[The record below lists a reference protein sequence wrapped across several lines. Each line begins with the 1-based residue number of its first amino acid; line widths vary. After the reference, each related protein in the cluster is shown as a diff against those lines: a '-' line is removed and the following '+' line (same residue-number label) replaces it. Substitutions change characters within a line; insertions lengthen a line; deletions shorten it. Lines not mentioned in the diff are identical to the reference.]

1 MGDFISKLKSLS
13 DQNGN
18 TQAKENS
25 ISTDSVS
32 HSPEDAQQNNPLE
45 SASPPADYS
54 PWQKLSSALKLP
66 QIANTA
72 SAITQ
77 LSYKG
82 RSIYRYKRLWLACLG
97 LAAGGGLAWG
107 YWSLERT
114 LPSTSDIPKFVRR
127 GTLTIKAA
135 DGTILQQRGPA
146 TRDKLTYSQL
156 PEKLVQAF
164 VAAEDR
170 RFYQHSGIDF
180 LSIGRAIAK
189 NVVARDVVEGAS
201 TITQQL
207 ARIVYLNQEQSLR
220 RKVQEAMMAQK
231 INRELPKNIIL
242 ERYLNLVYLGSG
254 AYGVGDAAWVFFGKS
269 VDQLTLSET
278 ATIAGL
284 PPAPS
289 AYSPLVNLQAAQE
302 RRDIVLARMVE
313 SGYITDAEASAA
325 KAEKLTIKPSTP
337 KKIYSDTPY
346 FTTYVQQQL
355 PKYVSKE
362 VLEEG
367 GLTVDTT
374 LNPKWQK
381 KADSV
386 ILGAIKNIGPYE
398 GFAQAAMVAIDP
410 KTGEIRAMVGGDDY
424 KKSQFNRATQAQ
436 RQPGSSFKTI
446 VYTTALAAGFSP
458 YDGYQDAT
466 YMVDG
471 YKPQNSNRKHSGWM
485 SIRDAIAQSVNVI
498 AVKVLVDVGFEPTIK
513 MAKAMGIKSKL
524 LPAYSLALGSSE
536 VNLLEITN
544 AYATLANK
552 GKFIEAH
559 AIRRIVD
566 RKGRVIYDAK
576 FKPKQVV
583 DVGSVAIITWM
594 LRGVISG
601 GTGRPAALDRPVAG
615 KTGTSENARDLWFIG
630 YIPQLVAGVWLGND
644 NNQPTGSAS
653 ATAAELWH
661 TFMMSATKGM
671 KVEKFPELPPIEG
684 RKGSIKAKP
693 VRPNSIKSG
702 FYDPESASGNSSGY
716 DGSGSS
722 SGYDNYSPNSS
733 SDSPESSGSNSYS
746 GGEPESSRYYEPEPA
761 APSYQAPAAPPAR
774 VNEAPVPP
782 PAVESAPAVADPEPP
797 PPPASEPAAPPAN

>member
-13 DQNGN
+13 DKSGNAQAQKNGV
-18 TQAKENS
+18 ASE
-25 ISTDSVS
+25 SVPS
-32 HSPEDAQQNNPLE
+32 SSNGSQQEPDHLE
-45 SASPPADYS
+45 STPPPATRS
-54 PWQKLSSALKLP
+54 PLQKLSSALKLP
-66 QIANTA
+66 LIAEKATA
-72 SAITQ
+72 VTR
-77 LSYKG
+77 LSYQD
-82 RSIYRYKRLWLACLG
+82 RSIYRHKRLWLGLLG

-114 LPSTSDIPKFVRR
+114 LPSTDDIPKFVRR

-135 DGTILQQRGPA
+135 DGTILQQQGPA
-146 TRDKLTYSQL
+146 TREKLTYQQL
-156 PEKLVQAF
+156 PEQLVHAF
-164 VAAEDR
+164 IASEDR

-207 ARIVYLNQEQSLR
+207 ARIVYLNQEQSLK

-231 INRELPKNIIL
+231 INRELSKEMIL

-269 VDQLTLSET
+269 VDQLTLAET

-289 AYSPLVNLQAAQE
+289 AYSPLVDLKAAQE

-313 SGYITDAEASAA
+313 AGYITEVEASTA
-325 KAEKLTIKPSTP
+325 KAEKLTIKPSIP

-374 LNPKWQK
+374 LNLPWQK

-398 GFAQAAMVAIDP
+398 GFGQAAMMVIDP

-458 YDGYQDAT
+458 NDGYLDAT

-471 YKPQNSNRKHSGWM
+471 YKPRNSNRKHAGWM
-485 SIRDAIAQSVNVI
+485 SMRDAIAQSVNVV
-498 AVKVLVDVGFEPTIK
+498 AVKVLIDVGFEPTIK

-524 LPAYSLALGSSE
+524 LPTYSLALGSSE
-536 VNLLEITN
+536 VNLLELTN

-552 GKFIEAH
+552 GNFIEAH
-559 AIRRIVD
+559 AIRRIFD
-566 RKGRVIYDAK
+566 RKGRVIYDAS

-583 DVGSVAIITWM
+583 DPGTVAIITWM

-630 YIPQLVAGVWLGND
+630 FIPQVVAGVWLGND
-644 NNQPTGSAS
+644 DNQPTGSAS

-661 TFMMSATKGM
+661 NFMVSATKGM
-671 KVEKFPELPPIEG
+671 AVEKFAELPKLEG

-693 VRPNSIKSG
+693 VRPNSTKTG
-702 FYDPESASGNSSGY
+702 FYDPE

-722 SGYDNYSPNSS
+722 SGYDGSNPNSS
-733 SDSPESSGSNSYS
+733 GGSSESSGSGSYS
-746 GGEPESSRYYEPEPA
+746 SGDSGSRSNESAPA
-761 APSYQAPAAPPAR
+761 APSYQAPAAPSSAPP
-774 VNEAPVPP
+774 VNETPAPP
-782 PAVESAPAVADPEPP
+782 PAVDPAPAPAEPPP

>member
-13 DQNGN
+13 DKNGDAKAQKN
-18 TQAKENS
+18 GASADSAHSANETQQDHEIEPAE
-25 ISTDSVS
+25 
-32 HSPEDAQQNNPLE
+32 SPANRSPL
-45 SASPPADYS
+45 
-54 PWQKLSSALKLP
+54 QKFSSALRLP
-66 QIANTA
+66 HIAGKAAAVTK
-72 SAITQ
+72 

-82 RSIYRYKRLWLACLG
+82 RSIYRYKRFWLAFFG
-97 LAAGGGLAWG
+97 IAAGGGLAWG
-107 YWSLERT
+107 YLSLERT
-114 LPSTSDIPKFVRR
+114 LPSTADIPKFVRR

-135 DGTILQQRGPA
+135 DGSVLQQRGPA
-146 TRDKLTYSQL
+146 TRDKLAYAQL
-156 PEKLVQAF
+156 PNKLVQAF
-164 VAAEDR
+164 VASEDR

-180 LSIGRAIAK
+180 QSIGRAIAK

-207 ARIVYLNQEQSLR
+207 ARIVYLNQEQSLK

-231 INRELPKNIIL
+231 INRELSKEMIL

-254 AYGVGDAAWVFFGKS
+254 AYGVGDAAWIFFGKS
-269 VDQLTLSET
+269 VDQLTLSEI

-289 AYSPLVNLQAAQE
+289 VYSPLVDLKAAQE

-313 SGYITDAEASAA
+313 AGYISEAEANTA
-325 KAEKLTIKPSTP
+325 KASKLSIKPSTP

-386 ILGAIKNIGPYE
+386 ILGAIRNIGPYE
-398 GFAQAAMVAIDP
+398 GFGQAAMVVVDP

-471 YKPQNSNRKHSGWM
+471 YKPKNSNRKYSGWM
-485 SIRDAIAQSVNVI
+485 SMRDAIAQSVNVI

-559 AIRRIVD
+559 AIRRIFD

-594 LRGVISG
+594 LRGVISS
-601 GTGRPAALDRPVAG
+601 GTGQPAALDRPVAG

-661 TFMMSATKGM
+661 NFMVSATKDM
-671 KVEKFPELPPIEG
+671 KVEKFPELPQIDG

-693 VRPNSIKSG
+693 VRPNSIRSG
-702 FYDPESASGNSSGY
+702 FYDPEDASGNSSGY
-716 DGSGSS
+716 DGSSSS
-722 SGYDNYSPNSS
+722 SGYDNSSPNSYN
-733 SDSPESSGSNSYS
+733 DSPESSGSDSYS
-746 GGEPESSRYYEPEPA
+746 GGAPESSPSYESAPS
-761 APSYQAPAAPPAR
+761 APSYQAPAAPPPR
-774 VNEAPVPP
+774 VNAPPVPA
-782 PAVESAPAVADPEPP
+782 PAVKSAPAPADPEPP

>member
-13 DQNGN
+13 DKNSN
-18 TQAKENS
+18 TQAQKKGVS
-25 ISTDSVS
+25 AASVPPS
-32 HSPEDAQQNNPLE
+32 SDGDQQEDQLK
-45 SASPPADYS
+45 SAPPSANRS
-54 PWQKLSSALKLP
+54 ALQKFSSALRLP
-66 QIANTA
+66 QIVDKA
-72 SAITQ
+72 SAVTH

-82 RSIYRYKRLWLACLG
+82 RSIYRHKRLWLACLG
-97 LAAGGGLAWG
+97 LAAGGTLAWG
-107 YWSLERT
+107 YSSLDRT
-114 LPSTSDIPKFVRR
+114 LPSTDDIPKFVRR

-135 DGTILQQRGPA
+135 DGTILQQQGPA
-146 TRDKLTYSQL
+146 TREKLTYQQL

-164 VAAEDR
+164 IAAEDR

-189 NVVARDVVEGAS
+189 NIVARDVVEGAS

-207 ARIVYLNQEQSLR
+207 ARIVYLNQEQSLK

-231 INRELPKNIIL
+231 INRELSKEMIL

-269 VDQLTLSET
+269 VDELTLSET

-289 AYSPLVNLQAAQE
+289 VYSPLVNLQEAQE

-313 SGYITDAEASAA
+313 VGYISEAEASAA
-325 KAEKLTIKPSTP
+325 KAEELTIKPSTP

-374 LNPKWQK
+374 LNPQWQK

-398 GFAQAAMVAIDP
+398 GFAQAAMVVIDP

-446 VYTTALAAGFSP
+446 VYTTALSAGFSP
-458 YDGYQDAT
+458 YNSYQDAT

-471 YKPQNSNRKHSGWM
+471 YKPKNSNRKHAGWM
-485 SIRDAIAQSVNVI
+485 SMRDAIAQSVNVI

-536 VNLLEITN
+536 VNLLELTN

-559 AIRRIVD
+559 AIRRIFD
-566 RKGRVIYDAK
+566 RKGRVIYDAS
-576 FKPKQVV
+576 FKPKQAV
-583 DVGSVAIITWM
+583 DIGSVAIITWM
-594 LRGVISG
+594 LRGVISS

-615 KTGTSENARDLWFIG
+615 KTGTSENARDLWFVG

-644 NNQPTGSAS
+644 DNQPTASAS

-661 TFMMSATKGM
+661 NFMMSATKGM
-671 KVEKFPELPPIEG
+671 AVEKFPELPKLEG

-693 VRPNSIKSG
+693 IRPNSAKSG
-702 FYDPESASGNSSGY
+702 FYDPEDA
-716 DGSGSS
+716 SGSS
-722 SGYDNYSPNSS
+722 SGYDGSNPNSS
-733 SDSPESSGSNSYS
+733 GGSSDSSGSGSYS
-746 GGEPESSRYYEPEPA
+746 SGNSEPSRSYEPAPA
-761 APSYQAPAAPPAR
+761 APSYQAPAAPAPQPPM
-774 VNEAPVPP
+774 NEAPAPP
-782 PAVESAPAVADPEPP
+782 PAVESAPSVPVNPEPP
-797 PPPASEPAAPPAN
+797 PPPASAPVAPPAN

>member
-1 MGDFISKLKSLS
+1 MSNFISKLKSLS
-13 DQNGN
+13 DKNGN
-18 TQAKENS
+18 TQAQKKDVS
-25 ISTDSVS
+25 DISTDGIPPSS
-32 HSPEDAQQNNPLE
+32 DGRQQEPDPLE
-45 SASPPADYS
+45 SAPPPATRS
-54 PWQKLSSALKLP
+54 PLQKLSLALKLP
-66 QIANTA
+66 LIAEKATA
-72 SAITQ
+72 VTRP
-77 LSYKG
+77 SYQG
-82 RSIYRYKRLWLACLG
+82 RSIYRHKRLWLGLLG

-114 LPSTSDIPKFVRR
+114 LPSTDDIPKFVRR

-135 DGTILQQRGPA
+135 DGTILQQQGPA
-146 TRDKLTYSQL
+146 TREKLTYQQL
-156 PEKLVQAF
+156 PEQLVQAF
-164 VAAEDR
+164 IAAEDR

-180 LSIGRAIAK
+180 LSIGRAIAR
-189 NVVARDVVEGAS
+189 NVAARDVVEGAS

-207 ARIVYLNQEQSLR
+207 ARIVYLNQEQSLK
-220 RKVQEAMMAQK
+220 RKLQEAMMAQK
-231 INRELPKNIIL
+231 INRELSKEMIL

-313 SGYITDAEASAA
+313 AGYVSEAEASAA
-325 KAEKLTIKPSTP
+325 KAETLTIKPSTP

-374 LNPKWQK
+374 LNLPWQK

-398 GFAQAAMVAIDP
+398 GFGQAAMVVIDP
-410 KTGEIRAMVGGDDY
+410 KNGEIRAMVGGDDY

-458 YDGYQDAT
+458 YNSYLDAT

-471 YKPQNSNRKHSGWM
+471 YKPKNSNRKHSGRM
-485 SIRDAIAQSVNVI
+485 SMRDAIAQSVNVV

-536 VNLLEITN
+536 VNLLELTN

-559 AIRRIVD
+559 GIRRIFD
-566 RKGRVIYDAK
+566 RKGRVIYDAR

-583 DVGSVAIITWM
+583 DPGSVAIITWM

-630 YIPQLVAGVWLGND
+630 FIPQIVAGIWLGND
-644 NNQPTGSAS
+644 DNQPTGSAS

-661 TFMMSATKGM
+661 NFMVSATKGM
-671 KVEKFPELPPIEG
+671 GVEKFPELPKLEG

-693 VRPNSIKSG
+693 IRPNSIKSG
-702 FYDPESASGNSSGY
+702 FYDPE

-722 SGYDNYSPNSS
+722 SGYDGSNPNSS
-733 SDSPESSGSNSYS
+733 GTSSGSSSSGSYS
-746 GGEPESSRYYEPEPA
+746 SDDSGSSRSYEPA
-761 APSYQAPAAPPAR
+761 APAP
-774 VNEAPVPP
+774 NYEAPVAPAPAPNYEAPAPP
-782 PAVESAPAVADPEPP
+782 PAVEPAPAPAEPP
-797 PPPASEPAAPPAN
+797 PSPSTSPVAPPVN

>member
-1 MGDFISKLKSLS
+1 MSNFISKLKSLS
-13 DQNGN
+13 DKNGN
-18 TQAKENS
+18 TQAQKKDVS
-25 ISTDSVS
+25 DTSTDSIP
-32 HSPEDAQQNNPLE
+32 HSSDLSQQEPDPLE
-45 SASPPADYS
+45 SVPPPATRS
-54 PWQKLSSALKLP
+54 PLQKLSSALKLP
-66 QIANTA
+66 LIAEKATA
-72 SAITQ
+72 VTR
-77 LSYKG
+77 LSCQG
-82 RSIYRYKRLWLACLG
+82 RSIYRHKRLWLGLLG

-107 YWSLERT
+107 YGSLERT
-114 LPSTSDIPKFVRR
+114 LPSTDDIPKFVRR

-135 DGTILQQRGPA
+135 DGTILQQQGPA
-146 TRDKLTYSQL
+146 TREKLTYQQL
-156 PEKLVQAF
+156 PEQLVQAF
-164 VAAEDR
+164 IAAEDR

-207 ARIVYLNQEQSLR
+207 ARIVYLNQEQSLK

-231 INRELPKNIIL
+231 INRELSKDMIL

-289 AYSPLVNLQAAQE
+289 AYSPLVNLKAAQE

-313 SGYITDAEASAA
+313 AGYITEVEASAA

-374 LNPKWQK
+374 LNLPWQK

-398 GFAQAAMVAIDP
+398 GFGQAAMVVIDP

-458 YDGYQDAT
+458 YNSYLDAT

-471 YKPQNSNRKHSGWM
+471 YKPKNSNRKYSGWM
-485 SIRDAIAQSVNVI
+485 SMRDAIAQSVNVV

-536 VNLLEITN
+536 VNLLELTN

-559 AIRRIVD
+559 GIRRIFD
-566 RKGRVIYDAK
+566 RKGRVIYDAR

-583 DVGSVAIITWM
+583 DPGSVAIITWM

-615 KTGTSENARDLWFIG
+615 KTGTSENARDLWFVG
-630 YIPQLVAGVWLGND
+630 FIPQIVAGIWLGND
-644 NNQPTGSAS
+644 DNQPTGSAS

-661 TFMMSATKGM
+661 NFMVSATKGM
-671 KVEKFPELPPIEG
+671 AVEKFPELPKLEG

-693 VRPNSIKSG
+693 IRPNSIKSG
-702 FYDPESASGNSSGY
+702 FYDPE

-722 SGYDNYSPNSS
+722 SGYDGSNPNSS
-733 SDSPESSGSNSYS
+733 GTSSGSSSSGSYS
-746 GGEPESSRYYEPEPA
+746 SGDSGSSRSYEPA
-761 APSYQAPAAPPAR
+761 APAPNYQAPVAPAPAS
-774 VNEAPVPP
+774 VDEAPAPP
-782 PAVESAPAVADPEPP
+782 PAVEPAPAPAEPP
-797 PPPASEPAAPPAN
+797 PPPSTSPVAPPVN

>member
-1 MGDFISKLKSLS
+1 MGNFISKLKSLS
-13 DQNGN
+13 DKSGN
-18 TQAKENS
+18 TQAQKS
-25 ISTDSVS
+25 DVSTDGV
-32 HSPEDAQQNNPLE
+32 PPTNGAQQDDELK
-45 SASPPADYS
+45 SAPPPANRS
-54 PWQKLSSALKLP
+54 PLQKLSSTLRLP
-66 QIANTA
+66 QIADRAAAVAN
-72 SAITQ
+72 

-82 RSIYRYKRLWLACLG
+82 RSIYRYKRLWLALFG
-97 LAAGGGLAWG
+97 LAAGGGFAWG
-107 YWSLERT
+107 YWSLDRT
-114 LPSTSDIPKFVRR
+114 LPSTADIPKFVRR

-146 TRDKLTYSQL
+146 TRDKLAYKKL

-164 VAAEDR
+164 VASEDH

-180 LSIGRAIAK
+180 QSIGRAIAK

-207 ARIVYLNQEQSLR
+207 ARIVYLNQEQSLK

-231 INRELPKNIIL
+231 INRELSKEMIL

-269 VDQLTLSET
+269 VNQLTLSET

-289 AYSPLVNLQAAQE
+289 AYSPLVDLQAAQV
-302 RRDIVLARMVE
+302 RRDIVLARMVQA
-313 SGYITDAEASAA
+313 GYISEAEASAA
-325 KAEKLTIKPSTP
+325 KAEKLKIKPSTP

-386 ILGAIKNIGPYE
+386 ILGAIRNIGPYE
-398 GFAQAAMVAIDP
+398 GFGQAAMVVIDP

-458 YDGYQDAT
+458 YDGYLDAT

-471 YKPQNSNRKHSGWM
+471 YKPKNANRKYSGWM
-485 SIRDAIAQSVNVI
+485 SMRDAIAQSVNVI
-498 AVKVLVDVGFEPTIK
+498 AVKVLIDVGFEPTIK

-536 VNLLEITN
+536 VNLLEMTN

-559 AIRRIVD
+559 AIRRIFD

-576 FKPKQVV
+576 FKAKQAV
-583 DVGSVAIITWM
+583 DIGSVAIITWM
-594 LRGVISG
+594 LRGVISS
-601 GTGRPAALDRPVAG
+601 GTGQPAALDRPVAG

-644 NNQPTGSAS
+644 DNQPTGSAS

-661 TFMMSATKGM
+661 NFMVSATKGM
-671 KVEKFPELPPIEG
+671 KVEKFPELPTIDG
-684 RKGSIKAKP
+684 RKGTIKAKP
-693 VRPNSIKSG
+693 VQTNSTSSG
-702 FYDPESASGNSSGY
+702 FYDPE
-716 DGSGSS
+716 DTSGSS
-722 SGYDNYSPNSS
+722 SGYDGSNPNSS
-733 SDSPESSGSNSYS
+733 GSGGSSDSYNSGSYSNDNS
-746 GGEPESSRYYEPEPA
+746 GSSQYYEPEPS
-761 APSYQAPAAPPAR
+761 APSYQAPAAAPAPAPP
-774 VNEAPVPP
+774 VNEAPAPP
-782 PAVESAPAVADPEPP
+782 PVVEPAPEPAEPEPP
-797 PPPASEPAAPPAN
+797 PPPATAPVN

>member
-13 DQNGN
+13 DKNGN
-18 TQAKENS
+18 AQAPENGGS
-25 ISTDSVS
+25 KNVPPASN
-32 HSPEDAQQNNPLE
+32 DAQDRDAQEHELE
-45 SASPPADYS
+45 SAPPSGNQSPL
-54 PWQKLSSALKLP
+54 QKLSSALKLP
-66 QIANTA
+66 LIVEKATA
-72 SAITQ
+72 VTK
-77 LSYKG
+77 LSYKD
-82 RSIYRYKRLWLACLG
+82 RSIYRYKRLWFGLLG

-107 YWSLERT
+107 YWSLDRT
-114 LPSTSDIPKFVRR
+114 LPSTADIPKFVRR

-135 DGTILQQRGPA
+135 DGTILQQQGPA
-146 TRDKLTYSQL
+146 TRQKLTYHQL
-156 PEKLVQAF
+156 PEIVIQAF
-164 VAAEDR
+164 VASEDR
-170 RFYQHSGIDF
+170 RFYQHSGIDL

-207 ARIVYLNQEQSLR
+207 ARIVYLNQEQSFK
-220 RKVQEAMMAQK
+220 RKLQEAMMAQK
-231 INRELPKNIIL
+231 INRELSKEMIL

-269 VDQLTLSET
+269 VDQLTLAET

-302 RRDIVLARMVE
+302 RRDIVLERMVE
-313 SGYITDAEASAA
+313 AGYITEAEASAA
-325 KAEKLTIKPSTP
+325 KAEQLTIKPSTP

-374 LNPKWQK
+374 LKPQWQK

-398 GFAQAAMVAIDP
+398 GFGQAAMVVIDP

-458 YDGYQDAT
+458 NDGYLDAT

-471 YKPQNSNRKHSGWM
+471 YKPKNANRKHAGWM
-485 SIRDAIAQSVNVI
+485 SMRDAIAQSVNVI
-498 AVKVLVDVGFEPTIK
+498 AVKVLIDVGFEPTIK

-559 AIRRIVD
+559 AIRRIFD

-576 FKPKQVV
+576 FKPKPVV
-583 DVGSVAIITWM
+583 DPGSVAIITWM
-594 LRGVISG
+594 LRGVISS
-601 GTGRPAALDRPVAG
+601 GTGQPAALDRPVAG

-644 NNQPTGSAS
+644 DNQPTGSAS

-661 TFMMSATKGM
+661 NFMVSATKGM
-671 KVEKFPELPPIEG
+671 KVEKFPEMPNLEG

-693 VRPNSIKSG
+693 VRPNSAKSG
-702 FYDPESASGNSSGY
+702 FYDPE

-722 SGYDNYSPNSS
+722 SGYDGSSPSNSNG
-733 SDSPESSGSNSYS
+733 SSGSSGSSESYGS
-746 GGEPESSRYYEPEPA
+746 GSSSSGESEPSRSYESAPA
-761 APSYQAPAAPPAR
+761 EPSYQAPAVPAPDPP
-774 VNEAPVPP
+774 VTEAPAPP
-782 PAVESAPAVADPEPP
+782 PAVDPAPVPAEPP
-797 PPPASEPAAPPAN
+797 PPPVSEPVAPPAN